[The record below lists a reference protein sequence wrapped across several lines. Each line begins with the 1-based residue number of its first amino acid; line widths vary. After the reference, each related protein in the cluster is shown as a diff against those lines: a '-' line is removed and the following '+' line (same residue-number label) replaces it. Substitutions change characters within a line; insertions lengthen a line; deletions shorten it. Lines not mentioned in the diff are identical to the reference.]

1 MNEEFMAE
9 AISLSIDKMQAGEG
23 GPFGALVVRNS
34 EIVSRGWNQV
44 TTINDPTAH
53 AEIVAIRE
61 ACRELD
67 TFWLGDCELYVNC
80 EPCPMCLAAIYWA
93 GIRKIYYG
101 ADRQDAANIGFG
113 DEYIGKE
120 LVKPLAERTIE
131 VEQGMRDRALEA
143 FDIWDKKE
151 DKIEY

>member
-9 AISLSIDKMQAGEG
+9 AISLSIDKMQANEG
-23 GPFGALVVRNS
+23 GPFGALVVRNG

-44 TTINDPTAH
+44 TTIKDPTAH

-93 GIRKIYYG
+93 GIKKIYYG
-101 ADRQDAANIGFG
+101 ADRQDAAEIGFG

-120 LVKPLAERTIE
+120 LAKPSAERTME
-131 VEQGMRDRALEA
+131 VEQCMRDRALEA

-151 DKIEY
+151 DKVEY